1 MPKKTRF
8 SESESCMN
16 GWLSKKSEF
25 DNDLRGNTFGDTAEN
40 IFLIQLTL
48 ENSDC
53 QGIKKQ
59 FEFDSLTVRVFENWA

>member
-25 DNDLRGNTFGDTAEN
+25 DNDLGGNTFGNATEN
-40 IFLIQLTL
+40 IFSIQLTL
-48 ENSDC
+48 ENSDY
-53 QGIKKQ
+53 I
-59 FEFDSLTVRVFENWA
+59 LRVFYNWA